1 MKTLYQ
7 ATFFSFLV
15 GLVILCFSAPWTS
28 TPAGS
33 SAPHNSLGYAAI
45 WSQRFAYLPGA
56 RVDPGAFAILAGVVA
71 FFAIVIGAAAYFFRN
86 QRGSE
91 REDV

>member
-7 ATFFSFLV
+7 ATFFAFLI
-15 GLVILCFSAPWTS
+15 GLIILCCLAPWTS
-28 TPAGS
+28 TPASS
-33 SAPHNSLGYAAI
+33 SAPHNSLGYAPI
-45 WSQRFAYLPGA
+45 WSQHFTYVPGA

-71 FFAIVIGAAAYFFRN
+71 FFSIIVGAAAYFFRN
-86 QRGSE
+86 KRGSE